1 MTLVALR
8 HLDTLLALSSG
19 DYAPFS
25 GIGSRE
31 TPADVCRDMTLICS
45 RLAARGFTLRSGGA
59 PGADLACEAQVGPAS
74 KEIFLPWKGFNG
86 SKSSLYP
93 SSLSDAA
100 IAAEAMRQAP
110 SFDPS
115 ALLRFDGSAASPL
128 ELAVRALLIAKHFHP
143 AWDRCSQAAQKLH
156 SRNVPQILGRTL
168 DKPVRFA
175 LCWTKDGR
183 ASGGTG
189 QALRV
194 AQHLNIPILNLHD
207 ALVRQRLLSAVA

>member
-1 MTLVALR
+1 MTLAALR
-8 HLDTLLALSSG
+8 HLDTLLSIAPG
-19 DYAPFS
+19 EYAPFS

-31 TPADVCRDMTLICS
+31 TPPDVCRDMTRICS
-45 RLAARGFTLRSGGA
+45 KLCALGFTLRSGGA
-59 PGADLACEAQVGPAS
+59 PGADVACEAAVSPAS

-86 SKSSLYP
+86 SSSP
-93 SSLSDAA
+93 DFPATLSDAA
-100 IAAEAMRQAP
+100 IAAEARRQAP

-115 ALLRFDGSAASPL
+115 ALLQFDGAAATPL
-128 ELAVRALLIAKHFHP
+128 QLAGRATLIAQHFHP
-143 AWDRCSQAAQKLH
+143 AWDRCSQGAQKLH
-156 SRNVPQILGRTL
+156 VRNVPQVLGRTL

-194 AQHLNIPILNLHD
+194 AQHLSIPILNLHD
-207 ALVRQRLLSAVA
+207 MLVRQRLLSALA